1 MPRVESSHANYL
13 VGDLVTYVGTDI
25 IPVGYEGDSRPKYS
39 GALRVWAR
47 GTGYD
52 FDACACLSDTGKIT
66 SWIPYSHLAVHP
78 FSCWRKSRANSKY
91 SVETIAGDRVNVVRR
106 DAIGTVR
113 DIILRTDRREELATV
128 LLSSGVEI
136 RVLPRYLKVLDE
148 QLISPKTS

>member
-52 FDACACLSDTGKIT
+52 FDACACLSIDNKVTG
-66 SWIPYSHLAVHP
+66 WILYTDLHP
-78 FSCWRKSRANSKY
+78 FGCWRKSRTNSKY
-91 SVETIAGDRVNVVRR
+91 SVETIAGDRVRVVKR
-106 DAIGTVR
+106 DAIGTVH
-113 DIILRTDRREELATV
+113 DVILRSDRREELATV

-136 RVLPRYLKVLDE
+136 RVLPRYLEVLDK